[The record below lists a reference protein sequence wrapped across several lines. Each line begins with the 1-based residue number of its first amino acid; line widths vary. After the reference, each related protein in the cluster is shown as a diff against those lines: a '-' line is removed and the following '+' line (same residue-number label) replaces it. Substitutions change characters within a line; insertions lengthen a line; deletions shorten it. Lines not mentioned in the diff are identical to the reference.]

1 MEILSNQLTIT
12 IDWISF
18 TVKEISSVNEVIEF
32 LGFRMEQF
40 VPLPKGRNGY
50 KSALLLSGTTIVIAY
65 DGNEDMG
72 IHVDVSG
79 SSISDLLD
87 SYKETKLVDTPF
99 GKAYDIDF
107 DSTVLI
113 QFVEDVCAI
122 GKFTRIDLAV
132 DDFGANY
139 FSTTDL
145 EEILKTGNYTSKF
158 KHWRNE
164 CERTNTG
171 TITGHTI
178 YLGSRSSDIFLRVY
192 DKKLEQNK
200 KEDNNI
206 TSEWI
211 RWELEIKGTQ
221 AISLSRLIQKGVPL
235 GELTVGI
242 LSHYLR
248 LINLD
253 NENKSRCSTNLVWE
267 RFIAGISPLRLSVQR
282 KETTIDD
289 KKRWIRKQVAPTIAA
304 IVIADGGSFE
314 FFTEHLQDDV
324 FRINSR
330 TNAILEKERRCQNDN
345 FRSI

>member
-1 MEILSNQLTIT
+1 METLSNQLTVT
-12 IDWISF
+12 IDWLSF

-32 LGFRMEQF
+32 LGFQMDQF

-50 KSALLLSGTTIVIAY
+50 KSALLLGGSTIVIAY

-79 SSISDLLD
+79 SSISELLD
-87 SYKETKLVDTPF
+87 AYKETKLVDTPF
-99 GKAYDIDF
+99 GEAYDIDF
-107 DSTVLI
+107 DSTVLAS
-113 QFVEDVCAI
+113 FVSDVCTV

-132 DDFGANY
+132 DDFGAN
-139 FSTTDL
+139 FFRTTDL
-145 EEILKTGNYTSKF
+145 EEILKSGNYTSLF

-164 CERTNTG
+164 CERSNNG
-171 TITGHTI
+171 DITGHTI

-192 DKKLEQNK
+192 DKKLEQIK
-200 KEDNNI
+200 KENNSI
-206 TSEWI
+206 SSEWI

-221 AISLSRLIQKGVPL
+221 AISLSRLIRERTPL
-235 GELTVGI
+235 GTLTVGI

-253 NENKSRCSTNLVWE
+253 NENKSRCTTNPIWE
-267 RFIAGISPLRLSVQR
+267 KFIFGIAPLRLSVER
-282 KETTIDD
+282 KETSIDD

-304 IVIADGGSFE
+304 IVISDGGSFE

-324 FRINSR
+324 FRINAR
-330 TNAILEKERRCQNDN
+330 TNAILEKERRCLDDS